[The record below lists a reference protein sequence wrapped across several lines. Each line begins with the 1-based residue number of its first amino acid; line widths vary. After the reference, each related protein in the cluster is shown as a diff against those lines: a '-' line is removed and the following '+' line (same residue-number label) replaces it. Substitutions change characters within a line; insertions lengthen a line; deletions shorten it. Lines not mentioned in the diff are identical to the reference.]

1 MSEFGDTIAE
11 AYAVEGAAIDF
22 GRGMLEGEIVPDAV
36 VQAPI
41 AMMNRHG
48 LIAGATGSGKTVT
61 VQVIAEQL
69 SAAGVS
75 VFAADVR
82 KADLTSP
89 GVFAT
94 GLIAEALAREELP
107 GDTLG
112 HLDPADVHLAR
123 TASRSVLG
131 HMNDMAF
138 TCAHVVELAG
148 GLGRTDV
155 ADLNH
160 RLRRGLHNRGGY
172 VMPVELAASRAGSGR
187 A

>member
-1 MSEFGDTIAE
+1 MLLRCTARLLGLLGVRGGSLVE
-11 AYAVEGAAIDF
+11 A
-22 GRGMLEGEIVPDAV
+22 P
-36 VQAPI
+36 
-41 AMMNRHG
+41 
-48 LIAGATGSGKTVT
+48 
-61 VQVIAEQL
+61 
-69 SAAGVS
+69 AAGDDWYANLLWVDQRKCVLLTHAETLFS

-160 RLRRGLHNRGGY
+160 RLWRGLHNRGGY